1 MSEDIYRPAMWIIDA
16 IRRSLKGEVTAEVR
30 ARLAAQDLS
39 PAAMLEPQPRRLPA
53 TRFLPE
59 CVAASMFMSP
69 DVAAALAEIEE
80 FLHWRQN
87 PNYSDRAMGRAGYMD
102 NYAYAELIGP
112 NGFFAGDDF
121 LMGLL
126 LLGPGV
132 HYRDHHHAAP
142 ELYWLLTGPSEWRRG
157 TGDFAMHD
165 AGDMIWHAPHV
176 VHATRTGT
184 SPLLAVWA
192 WTRDVNEPARLAET
206 P

>member
-1 MSEDIYRPAMWIIDA
+1 LNDEIYGPATWIIDA
-16 IRRSLKGEVTAEVR
+16 IRRSLKGEHAQHVK
-30 ARLAAQDLS
+30 ARLAEQDLS
-39 PAAMLEPQPRRLPA
+39 PSAVVEPLPLRLPA
-53 TRFLPE
+53 TRYLPE

-80 FLHWRQN
+80 FLNWRQN
-87 PNYSDRAMGRAGYMD
+87 PNYSDASMGAGYMD
-102 NYAYAELIGP
+102 NYAYTEIIGP
-112 NGFFAGDDF
+112 HGFFAGDDF

-157 TGDFAMHD
+157 NGDFEMHE
-165 AGDMIWHAPHV
+165 AGDVIWHEPHV
-176 VHATRTGT
+176 VHATRTGA

-192 WTRDVNEPARLAET
+192 WTRDVSEPARLVEGA
-206 P
+206 